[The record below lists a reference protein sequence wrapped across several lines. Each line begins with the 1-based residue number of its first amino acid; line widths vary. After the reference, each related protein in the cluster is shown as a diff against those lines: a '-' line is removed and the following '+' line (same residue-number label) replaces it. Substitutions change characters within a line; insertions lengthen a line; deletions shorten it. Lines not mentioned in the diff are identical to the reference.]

1 MNNLIAVYIAW
12 IVSQTG
18 LTVADRPAIHFVTPA
33 EMAAR
38 YGAPEN
44 NGLEY
49 QALYSRE
56 ERAIYLPNDWHS
68 DSLRNKSALLHE
80 LVHHLQRENN
90 VEVPCTAALERQAYD
105 LQVKWLGEQGVDDPY
120 GLIGTNE
127 LGIYMVSVCRDGS

>member
-18 LTVADRPAIHFVTPA
+18 LAVPDSPPIHFATAA

-38 YGAPEN
+38 YGAPES
-44 NGLEY
+44 NGLEF

-56 ERAIYLPNDWHS
+56 ENAIYLPNDWNI
-68 DSLRNKSALLHE
+68 DNLRNKSALLHE
-80 LVHHLQRENN
+80 LVHHVQRESN
-90 VEVPCTAALERQAYD
+90 VEAPCVAALERQAYD
-105 LQVKWLGEQGVDDPY
+105 LQVKWLREQGVHDPY

-127 LGIYMVSVCRDGS
+127 LTIYMVSVCRDGS